1 MQFKKAA
8 ALCAV
13 AALLCAPGFAATQA
27 LVRQM
32 SFAELCDN
40 ADKIF
45 RAKVMTTSV
54 GTVQVGG
61 AELPT
66 VTYGLEVVES
76 FKGSYGLTKGDT
88 TYVEVTMLGT
98 LKPGGINAA
107 GKVSTLP
114 ELPRLQAGEEYLL
127 MTTAPS
133 AIGLSTT
140 VGLTQGCYHIN
151 AKTEMAS
158 NGAGMAGV
166 AYSALADELRS
177 ALGQ

>member
-1 MQFKKAA
+1 MQFKRAA

-13 AALLCAPGFAATQA
+13 AALLCAPGFAATKP

-32 SFAELCDN
+32 NLGEVCDG

-45 RAKVMTTSV
+45 RGRVLSTRV
-54 GTVQVGG
+54 GSLEAGG
-61 AELPT
+61 AQLPT
-66 VTYGLEVVES
+66 VTYGIAVEES
-76 FKGSYGLTKGDT
+76 FKGAYGLTKGDQ

-98 LKPGGINAA
+98 LKPGGVNNNGRA
-107 GKVSTLP
+107 STLP
-114 ELPRLQAGEEYLL
+114 ELPRLEVGESYLL

-140 VGLTQGCYHIN
+140 VGLAQGCYHIN
-151 AKTEMAS
+151 AKTEMAT
-158 NGAGMAGV
+158 NGTGMAPV
-166 AYSALADELRS
+166 AYSALADELRA